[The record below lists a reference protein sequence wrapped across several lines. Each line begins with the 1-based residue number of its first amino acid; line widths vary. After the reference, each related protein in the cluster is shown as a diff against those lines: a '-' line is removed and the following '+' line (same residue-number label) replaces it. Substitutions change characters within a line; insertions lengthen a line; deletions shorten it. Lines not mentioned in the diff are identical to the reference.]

1 MSIQTGDRERR
12 RKKRLQ
18 KKKEVYLCR
27 NVRMLY
33 VYLSVKERLSF
44 FFLSQGRRDKKEKR
58 VLISSISMGKN
69 RLGKRKIQSNV

>member
-1 MSIQTGDRERR
+1 
-12 RKKRLQ
+12 
-18 KKKEVYLCR
+18 
-27 NVRMLY
+27 MLY

-44 FFLSQGRRDKKEKR
+44 FFLLQGRRDKKEKR

>member
-12 RKKRLQ
+12 RKKRLIR
-18 KKKEVYLCR
+18 KKGVYLCR